1 MERNLASLQS
11 TARLILAEAFDRAIE
26 LSCAPETLVVVADLR
41 FYMWATVVECLV
53 EGGEIG

>member
-1 MERNLASLQS
+1 MERNLASLHS
-11 TARLILAEAFDRAIE
+11 TARLILAEAFERAIE
-26 LSCAPETLVVVADLR
+26 LSCAPETLMVTDLR